1 MSCCTAQC
9 TEPCN
14 WDELILSRAKE
25 LITHNSVVAD
35 VGANFGNFT
44 QKIATQCPVDTVY
57 AFEAD
62 THNFNTLHDNVASLK
77 NVKIINAAVSDH
89 VGKIDV
95 YEGNGTPET
104 CNILGINSLQT
115 NFTHKDRVRCTVPC
129 ATMDYI
135 FLEKLKEP
143 INFVK
148 IDVEGAEVMVLDGC
162 KKIMKN
168 VDHLLVEV
176 HNEYT
181 FREIRKMCLKNKWQ
195 LRCLKHLHPITEDTD
210 LDFIYQVVITPN
222 K

>member
-1 MSCCTAQC
+1 
-9 TEPCN
+9 
-14 WDELILSRAKE
+14 LSRAKE

-44 QKIATQCPVDTVY
+44 QKIATQCTVDMVY

-168 VDHLLVEV
+168 LDHLLVEV

-181 FREIRKMCLKNKWQ
+181 FREIRKMCIKNKWQ

>member
-1 MSCCTAQC
+1 MSCTAQC
-9 TEPCN
+9 TEPCD
-14 WDELILSRAKE
+14 WDGLLLSRAKE
-25 LITHNSVVAD
+25 LITANSVVAD

-44 QKIATQCPVDTVY
+44 QKIATQCTVDTVY

-62 THNFNTLHDNVASLK
+62 THNFNTLHDNVVHLN

-95 YEGNGTPET
+95 HEGNGTPET

-115 NFTHKDRVRCTVPC
+115 NFTHKEQVRCTVPC

-148 IDVEGAEVMVLDGC
+148 IDVEGAELMVLDGC
-162 KKIMKN
+162 KKIMPQL
-168 VDHLLVEV
+168 DHLLVEV

-181 FREIRKMCLKNKWQ
+181 FREIRKMCRKNKWQ
-195 LRCLKHLHPITEDTD
+195 LRCLKHLHEITPDTD
-210 LDFIYQVVITPN
+210 LDYVYQVVITPH

>member
-44 QKIATQCPVDTVY
+44 QKIATQCAVDMVY